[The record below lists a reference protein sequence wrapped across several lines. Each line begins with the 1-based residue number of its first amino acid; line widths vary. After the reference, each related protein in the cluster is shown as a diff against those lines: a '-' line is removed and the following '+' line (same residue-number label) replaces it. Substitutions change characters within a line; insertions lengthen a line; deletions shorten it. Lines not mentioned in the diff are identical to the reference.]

1 MTYSILSA
9 KGRLS
14 RRDFALT
21 IGTIL
26 GGAALAA
33 FAVLFLILPI
43 VFLFVSAFFRDT
55 TTAFWILLI
64 WGILLALCALYAV
77 LPLISIPAAVRR
89 LHDLGRS
96 GYFALPLVLNGFI
109 ALGFPILIFLSFIGM
124 AEEIT
129 GIRIL
134 SGESPFYSYLGT
146 IYAGYFIFCL
156 IMMFLMFAYAG
167 WLFLKKGNPG
177 ANRYGDV
184 PAEEPLPAVRTAFLS
199 TKGAI
204 DRDTFVFRT
213 LLALAVS
220 SALFPIAA
228 QFVAYPAAA
237 ILMAFD
243 VLPFGA
249 DIFVILLPLVV
260 YPLGAFPLVVQRLHD
275 LGRSGLEAV
284 FAFAA
289 LIPVVIS
296 CIPIAE
302 ISSALRLTVLDMQ
315 SGGPPELEAL
325 LAVGGTNSD
334 NAFITL
340 WIVCGIMSLISIMRL
355 LRK

>member
-21 IGTIL
+21 IGMIL

-64 WGILLALCALYAV
+64 WGILLALCAVYAV

-96 GYFALPLVLNGFI
+96 GYFALPLVLNAFI
-109 ALGFPILIFLSFIGM
+109 ALGFPILIFISFIGM

-134 SGESPFYSYLGT
+134 SGESPFYPYLGT

-184 PAEEPLPAVRTAFLS
+184 PAEEPLPSVRTAFLS
-199 TKGAI
+199 TKGSI

-315 SGGPPELEAL
+315 SGGPAELETL

>member
-1 MTYSILSA
+1 
-9 KGRLS
+9 
-14 RRDFALT
+14 
-21 IGTIL
+21 
-26 GGAALAA
+26 
-33 FAVLFLILPI
+33 
-43 VFLFVSAFFRDT
+43 
-55 TTAFWILLI
+55 
-64 WGILLALCALYAV
+64 
-77 LPLISIPAAVRR
+77 
-89 LHDLGRS
+89 
-96 GYFALPLVLNGFI
+96 
-109 ALGFPILIFLSFIGM
+109 
-124 AEEIT
+124 
-129 GIRIL
+129 
-134 SGESPFYSYLGT
+134 
-146 IYAGYFIFCL
+146 
-156 IMMFLMFAYAG
+156 MMFLMFAYAG
-167 WLFLKKGNPG
+167 WLFLKKGNSG

-184 PAEEPLPAVRTAFLS
+184 PAEEPLPSVRTAFLS

-228 QFVAYPAAA
+228 QFIAYPAAA

-243 VLPFGA
+243 VLPFGT

-315 SGGPPELEAL
+315 SGGPAELETL

-340 WIVCGIMSLISIMRL
+340 WIVCGIMSLISGMRL

>member
-96 GYFALPLVLNGFI
+96 GYFALPLLLNGFI
-109 ALGFPILIFLSFIGM
+109 ALGFPILIFLS
-124 AEEIT
+124 
-129 GIRIL
+129 
-134 SGESPFYSYLGT
+134 
-146 IYAGYFIFCL
+146 FIFCL

-184 PAEEPLPAVRTAFLS
+184 PAEEPLPSVRTAFLS

-315 SGGPPELEAL
+315 SGGPAELETL

-340 WIVCGIMSLISIMRL
+340 WIVCGIMSLISSMRL

>member
-134 SGESPFYSYLGT
+134 RQARRKFGHSSVSTGRKT
-146 IYAGYFIFCL
+146 
-156 IMMFLMFAYAG
+156 
-167 WLFLKKGNPG
+167 
-177 ANRYGDV
+177 RGDTR
-184 PAEEPLPAVRTAFLS
+184 RTMC
-199 TKGAI
+199 
-204 DRDTFVFRT
+204 
-213 LLALAVS
+213 
-220 SALFPIAA
+220 AA
-228 QFVAYPAAA
+228 
-237 ILMAFD
+237 
-243 VLPFGA
+243 
-249 DIFVILLPLVV
+249 
-260 YPLGAFPLVVQRLHD
+260 RN
-275 LGRSGLEAV
+275 GRSRG
-284 FAFAA
+284 
-289 LIPVVIS
+289 
-296 CIPIAE
+296 
-302 ISSALRLTVLDMQ
+302 
-315 SGGPPELEAL
+315 
-325 LAVGGTNSD
+325 
-334 NAFITL
+334 
-340 WIVCGIMSLISIMRL
+340 
-355 LRK
+355 K